1 MRKFLILGFLLL
13 GLAACTQESI
23 ANDTAQVDKQ
33 QQQYAKVQPLPFYD
47 WSQDRAAMIQIYN
60 AKNEQRQTYAVI
72 TAQGTGAAIFA
83 CPSIGYPI
91 PADTQLTNPDQALG
105 NSYQGSVVQQAEPN
119 GLYSST
125 NTDATYV
132 LCLRDDGK
140 ITPIYTEQKVTLF
153 PFPVKIV
160 NGQITDI
167 GGAATITVD
176 LTKPK

>member
-1 MRKFLILGFLLL
+1 MRKFAGLAVILLA
-13 GLAACTQESI
+13 LAACTAESI
-23 ANDTAQVDKQ
+23 SNDQQTVDKQ
-33 QQQYAKVQPLPFYD
+33 QQQYAKVQPVPFYD
-47 WSQDRAAMIQIYN
+47 WSQDRAALIQIYN

-72 TAQGTGAAIFA
+72 TAQGTGAAIFS
-83 CPSIGYPI
+83 CPSIGYPL
-91 PADTQLTNPDQALG
+91 PADTQLTNGLQAIY
-105 NSYQGSVVQQAEPN
+105 SQGAVVEQAEPN
-119 GLYSST
+119 GLYSSK

-140 ITPIYTEQKVTLF
+140 IVPIYTEQKVTLF

-160 NGQITDI
+160 NGQITDV